1 MSKAT
6 NMAEGEINIDNLI
19 QRLLE
24 GKKKV
29 FTYIFLQYFHLERV
43 QELNN
48 AFLKSFLIMFSLK
61 IVSLDFHKSCFF

>member
-6 NMAEGEINIDNLI
+6 NVAEGEINIDNLI

-24 GKKKV
+24 GKKKS
-29 FTYIFLQYFHLERV
+29 FHTYFCNFFYLERV

-48 AFLKSFLIMFSLK
+48 SFLKSFLIMLFLEIIK
-61 IVSLDFHKSCFF
+61 LVVHKFCLF